1 MGYDNIQFFSEDITY
16 TLRKK
21 QAIRQWITE
30 TVNQEGKKTGYLNF
44 IFCSDN
50 YLQLFNQFYLHDQ
63 ALTDV
68 ITFNYSES
76 EEVISGDVYMSLER
90 IRENALKYHISLKD
104 EIHRVMIH
112 GVLHLVGY
120 TDMSREQK
128 KNMHRVEDKYLTLRP
143 LNL

>member
-21 QAIRQWITE
+21 QAIRQWIAE
-30 TVNQEGKKTGYLNF
+30 IVNQEGKKTGYLNF
-44 IFCSDN
+44 IFCSDS
-50 YLQLFNQFYLHDQ
+50 YLQLFNRSYLHRQ

-68 ITFNYSES
+68 ITFDYSDS
-76 EEVISGDVYMSLER
+76 EGIISGDIYLSLER
-90 IRENALKYHISLKD
+90 IKENARKYRVSLKD

-112 GVLHLVGY
+112 GVLHLLGY
-120 TDMSREQK
+120 VDKSIEQK
-128 KNMHRVEDKYLTLRP
+128 KNIHRVEDKYLTLRP